1 MHNKEF
7 FWRKYREAN
16 TEKGLPN
23 LIFFGIKASLIL
35 DRQDSFPSQRLLEKE
50 IHSRAETEL

>member
-1 MHNKEF
+1 M
-7 FWRKYREAN
+7 AN